1 MVAHEEALTILAR
14 SIDPR
19 DPSCM
24 LEAVKLMA
32 AICLVPPD
40 GHVYS
45 AVFDNQFLLSQQSV
59 VF

>member
-1 MVAHEEALTILAR
+1 MQMVAHEEALTILAR

-19 DPSCM
+19 DPACM

-40 GHVYS
+40 G
-45 AVFDNQFLLSQQSV
+45 
-59 VF
+59 